1 MSSPLRKVFKFYL
14 FQKFVPEK
22 KTDYEARKLEYACYN
37 EELDLWNNA
46 QLSRLERDLESKIL
60 MEKLDAKNKFS

>member
-1 MSSPLRKVFKFYL
+1 
-14 FQKFVPEK
+14 VPEK